1 MPLHIWFH
9 CRFGESI
16 GGSLVVGN
24 IAWPHPKVVEI
35 GSLLSTIGAGLQSLT
50 GAPRLLQAISKDQII
65 PFLKPFET
73 LSGKGE
79 PVRALAITLV
89 ISEVAVLIGKD
100 VTLLLRAPKVHLLL
114 FSFLAQLLANFARQE
129 KTSIAVFGIRLKSLI
144 FHQLW
149 DLRAKRAT
157 FDI

>member
-1 MPLHIWFH
+1 M
-9 CRFGESI
+9 
-16 GGSLVVGN
+16 
-24 IAWPHPKVVEI
+24 VEI

-100 VTLLLRAPKVHLLL
+100 VHEAPKVHLLL
-114 FSFLAQLLANFARQE
+114 FSFFLAQLLANFTRQE
-129 KTSIAVFGIRLKSLI
+129 KTGRTSLRLKIIFKNLI
-144 FHQLW
+144 KIASSQ
-149 DLRAKRAT
+149 RSEPC
-157 FDI
+157 